1 MGSPI
6 GYLANNNNL
15 NNFARSL
22 GLNRNSNDYSDEGLE
37 IDPNFL
43 NLSFDVI
50 WNKNNTIFFQF
61 DSH

>member
-50 WNKNNTIFFQF
+50 
-61 DSH
+61 

>member
-22 GLNRNSNDYSDEGLE
+22 GLNRNSNDFSDEGSE
-37 IDPNFL
+37 IDPPWFEFVTWNNNNF
-43 NLSFDVI
+43 
-50 WNKNNTIFFQF
+50 FFQI
-61 DSH
+61 